1 MRYDDDYD
9 DDFPGRP
16 RTGGVAAGWRV
27 AAVFS
32 FVLVAVLAVLLM
44 TACVA
49 LVERSPVAPQP
60 VDDPPP
66 PLVHFDPPHEA
77 AAHNDDAD
85 GNADP
90 RLLPY
95 PTAQDL
101 RPQGVPPAVAG
112 EVPAAREPDAR
123 ERFLRAGEVVWTSNE
138 PFGPDVVLVS
148 PDGAS
153 IAYGGAQGLM
163 VGPPRAPELVEGT
176 EPHGGGPAARRGAER
191 PTVSAWWS
199 GSHAFNWS
207 APDGRLAT
215 AHLMPGRGAE
225 VLPIDWARGRYAVP
239 VPPEEKE
246 VVVVRHRARPKLE
259 GPARQA
265 PPDPAE
271 VVVTQ
276 PGKDVTRILIPAG
289 TAVWRAPAVAPDGK
303 RLALV
308 SDSGHEAALPRL
320 WRVFVIDLGGGEP
333 RPLTPP
339 APHVGTACWTADGKS
354 LVYARGAA
362 SAGNNPPGA
371 DTWRTDLF
379 EVDPATGREKPL
391 TVGGGFSS
399 PSVSRTGDL
408 YALAQSGTGG
418 EAKTRLI
425 RLPLAKAR
433 ELAAAMPATGRGA
446 KAWAELAAAALRE
459 AELPPDAGPQSLD
472 EAKVKRLAAAAARA
486 YRERFGGAAP
496 DTAADL
502 DRLLAEVR
510 RLGLPQAE
518 RNRLGLVVGALTG
531 EYLRRKHG
539 ARWALVAKVTGEP
552 LADPAAHEL
561 FRHIVNPFDG
571 SWSGERDEDDEPAV
585 GSLAWALAQAE
596 GRPIVLAAEP
606 TVRTHLPAADPDLAR
621 GTALLKEGRAD
632 EAERLLLAMAG
643 RHAGNYHLALHVGS
657 LLSEHGRK
665 AAVRKLAQGLKA
677 DALKDARVYN
687 FVGVS
692 LLEDDPA
699 AAVIAFKN
707 ALRCNL
713 YEGPAY
719 FNLAQAYEKLNDPAS
734 ARLCLQRYLKLMS
747 WGPLAD
753 DARRRLGELPP
764 EPPRQ

>member
-9 DDFPGRP
+9 DDLPGRP
-16 RTGGVAAGWRV
+16 RAGGVAAGWRV
-27 AAVFS
+27 AAVLS
-32 FVLVAVLAVLLM
+32 FALVAVLAVMLLA
-44 TACVA
+44 ACVA
-49 LVERSPVAPQP
+49 LVERSRATPRPA
-60 VDDPPP
+60 DPAP
-66 PLVHFDPPHEA
+66 PLVHFDPPPEA

-112 EVPAAREPDAR
+112 EAPAPREPDAR
-123 ERFLRAGEVVWTSNE
+123 ECFVRAGEVLWTSNE

-153 IAYGGAQGLM
+153 IAYGGVKGLM
-163 VGPPRAPELVEGT
+163 VGPPGSPELVEGT
-176 EPHGGGPAARRGAER
+176 EPRGGGPAARRGAER
-191 PTVSAWWS
+191 PTVSAWWA

-215 AHLMPGRGAE
+215 THLVPGRGAT

-259 GPARQA
+259 GASRHEL
-265 PPDPAE
+265 PDPAE
-271 VVVTQ
+271 VVVIQ
-276 PGKDVTRILIPAG
+276 PDKDTTRILIPAG
-289 TAVWRAPAVAPDGK
+289 TAVWRAPAVSPDGK

-308 SDSGHEAALPRL
+308 SDSGHEDWPPRL
-320 WRVFVIDLGGGEP
+320 WRVFVLDLTGGEP

-339 APHVGTACWTADGKS
+339 APQVGTVCWTADGKA
-354 LVYARGAA
+354 LVYARGALL
-362 SAGNNPPGA
+362 AGNNPPSA
-371 DTWRTDLF
+371 DTWRMDLF
-379 EVDPATGREKPL
+379 EADPAAGREKPL

-399 PSVSRTGDL
+399 PSVSRAGDL

-418 EAKTRLI
+418 EAKTELI

-433 ELAAAMPATGRGA
+433 ELAAAAPPTRRGA

-459 AELPPDAGPQSLD
+459 AGLPPDAGPQALD
-472 EAKVKRLAAAAARA
+472 ETKVKKLAEAAARG
-486 YRERFGGAAP
+486 YRERFGAGAP
-496 DTAADL
+496 DTAAGL

-510 RLGLPQAE
+510 RLGLPQGE

-539 ARWALVAKVTGEP
+539 ARWALVAKVPGEP
-552 LADPAAHEL
+552 LADPAAHEE
-561 FRHIVNPFDG
+561 FRYIVNPFDG
-571 SWSGERDEDDEPAV
+571 SWSGDRDEDDEPAI
-585 GSLAWALAQAE
+585 GSLAWALDQAE

-621 GTALLKEGRAD
+621 GAALLKEGRAD
-632 EAERLLLAMAG
+632 EAERLLVALAE
-643 RHAGNYHLALHVGS
+643 RHAGNYHLALRLGA

-665 AAVRKLAQGLKA
+665 AAVRKLAQGLKP

-692 LLEDDPA
+692 LLDDDAA
-699 AAVIAFKN
+699 AAVIALKN

-713 YEGPAY
+713 YHGPAY

-753 DARRRLGELPP
+753 DARRRLAELPP
-764 EPPRQ
+764 EPARRR